1 MKHRI
6 RALLAAALVFW
17 SAAMTAAWQLR
28 GKPSSTKIPEC
39 DKYDAMV
46 TACLPKMCEEERAL
60 AEMDLGFHRELMPAT
75 IQHKGRQG
83 AAELC
88 ARQID
93 EAIKDDLYG
102 CYPIKAGAASVPARS
117 IRLDKLSATDTSV
130 VLTLSGT
137 SPTPAASTEVIIL
150 ASIAEQPTAIYRLP
164 EWKGQF
170 VLDTASASP
179 ISSAKGG
186 AQNPPIRLEP
196 RTTYCFVITSST
208 DRPNDVYRK
217 GTFTTLPKR

>member
-1 MKHRI
+1 MKYRI
-6 RALLAAALVFW
+6 RASLAAALVFW
-17 SAAMTAAWQLR
+17 SAAMTAAWQSP
-28 GKPSSTKIPEC
+28 GKPSSAKIPEC
-39 DKYDAMV
+39 EKYDAMV
-46 TACLPKMCEEERAL
+46 TSCLPKMCEDERML
-60 AEMDLGFHRELMPAT
+60 TEMDLGFHRELLPAT

-102 CYPIKAGAASVPARS
+102 CYSNKTGAAGVPARP

-130 VLTLSGT
+130 VLTLGGNR
-137 SPTPAASTEVIIL
+137 PTTAGSTEVIIL
-150 ASIAEQPTAIYRLP
+150 TGIGEPPTAIYRLP

-179 ISSAKGG
+179 IASAKGG
-186 AQNPPIRLEP
+186 AQNPPMRLEP